1 MEHDGDPFYFGEVVG
16 SQRSYHQPACH
27 IVRNI
32 QPRNRKRLRN
42 WEEAVQL
49 NLKPCPHCRPP
60 YIERVEA
67 APAPELSAET
77 ERYVPKTGSNQI
89 SVVELGELRRMLL
102 RLLDQIDDVKEKPK
116 GEQIGARITRLQH
129 SSVIPRDIAAFMRTI
144 TESRNA
150 AEYENKQTT
159 QTEWDLVALAWK
171 AIEEWLPSRRNR

>member
-1 MEHDGDPFYFGEVVG
+1 
-16 SQRSYHQPACH
+16 
-27 IVRNI
+27 
-32 QPRNRKRLRN
+32 
-42 WEEAVQL
+42 
-49 NLKPCPHCRPP
+49 
-60 YIERVEA
+60 
-67 APAPELSAET
+67 
-77 ERYVPKTGSNQI
+77 
-89 SVVELGELRRMLL
+89 MLL